1 MKVRQGFVSNSSSS
15 SFIID
20 KTWITHARSGRC
32 EDITI
37 DTWSY
42 TSSMEKYDLLFHNPP
57 QYVSDNTKHVLFRVY
72 TDGSNVVFNVVW
84 WKNNPKPT
92 EEVMCLHLGR
102 LTEMLLANFRGEYSK
117 LSIVE

>member
-1 MKVRQGFVSNSSSS
+1 MKLILNTNDILSATRLKQHILSSV
-15 SFIID
+15 
-20 KTWITHARSGRC
+20 KGEC

-42 TSSMEKYDLLFHNPP
+42 TSSMEKYDLLFHNPL

-72 TDGSNVVFNVVW
+72 TDGSNVVFTIVW

-92 EEVMCLHLGR
+92 EEIMCLHLGR

-117 LSIVE
+117 LSIVD